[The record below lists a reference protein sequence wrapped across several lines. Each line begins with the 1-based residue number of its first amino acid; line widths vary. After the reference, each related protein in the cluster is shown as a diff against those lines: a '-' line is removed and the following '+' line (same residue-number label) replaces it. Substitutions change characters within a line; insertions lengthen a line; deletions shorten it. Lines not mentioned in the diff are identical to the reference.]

1 MSVSRVRIR
10 LIARLAQAAGLCA
23 ITVAYAGAQER
34 QPAEINPI
42 KWTLKP
48 LHPAKPLNAGDKF
61 TLQLTAA
68 IEDGWHLYSTEEMPQ
83 GPKPTR
89 IVLIPNQPFD
99 LSDIDS
105 PAPLRAVDPNFG
117 AETEFYE
124 HSATFALA
132 MQVKSD
138 AAAGT
143 HKLVVQVRYQS
154 CTETLCLL
162 PRLVTIEVEVQI
174 ANAAKTN

>member
-1 MSVSRVRIR
+1 MR
-10 LIARLAQAAGLCA
+10 LIVRLVQAAVICVM
-23 ITVAYAGAQER
+23 TVAYARAQDS
-34 QPAEINPI
+34 QTAEINPI
-42 KWTLKP
+42 KWALKS
-48 LHPAKPLNAGDKF
+48 LQPAKPLKAGDKF

-89 IVLIPNQPFD
+89 IVLTPNQPFE
-99 LSDIDS
+99 LNDIDS

-117 AETEFYE
+117 VETEYYE
-124 HSATFALA
+124 NSTSFALA
-132 MQVKSD
+132 MQVKPD
-138 AAAGT
+138 AKPGT

-162 PRLVTIEVEVQI
+162 PRLVRMDVEIEVVKRE
-174 ANAAKTN
+174 

>member
-1 MSVSRVRIR
+1 MTVSRARIR
-10 LIARLAQAAGLCA
+10 LIARLAQAAVFCA
-23 ITVAYAGAQER
+23 MTVAYAGAQER

-48 LHPAKPLNAGDKF
+48 LQPAKPLKAGDKF

-68 IEDGWHLYSTEEMPQ
+68 IEDGWHLYSTEEMPE

-89 IVLIPNQPFD
+89 IVLTPNQPFE

-105 PAPLRAVDPNFG
+105 PAPLRSVDPNFG
-117 AETEFYE
+117 VETEFYE
-124 HSATFALA
+124 HSASFALV
-132 MQVKSD
+132 MQVKRD

-143 HKLVVQVRYQS
+143 HKVVVQVRYQS

-162 PRLVTIEVEVQI
+162 PRLVKIDAEVQI
-174 ANAAKTN
+174 Q

>member
-1 MSVSRVRIR
+1 MR
-10 LIARLAQAAGLCA
+10 LIARLAQAAVLCA
-23 ITVAYAGAQER
+23 VTVAYASAQER

-42 KWTLKP
+42 KWTLKAP
-48 LHPAKPLNAGDKF
+48 EHAKPLKAGDKF

-68 IEDGWHLYSTEEMPQ
+68 IEEGWHLYSTEEMPQ

-89 IVLIPNQPFD
+89 IALTPNQPFE

-117 AETEFYE
+117 IETEFYE
-124 HSATFALA
+124 HSASFALA

-143 HKLVVQVRYQS
+143 HKLAVQVRYQS

-162 PRLVTIEVEVQI
+162 PRLVKLDVEIQI
-174 ANAAKTN
+174 TKSD

>member
-1 MSVSRVRIR
+1 MTGSKARIG
-10 LIARLAQAAGLCA
+10 LIARLALAAVVYA
-23 ITVAYAGAQER
+23 VTAAYAAAQEV
-34 QPAEINPI
+34 QPAEINPV

-48 LHPAKPLNAGDKF
+48 LPSAKPLKAGDKF

-68 IEDGWHLYSTEEMPQ
+68 IEDGWHLYSTEEMPE

-89 IVLIPNQPFD
+89 IVLTPNQPFE

-105 PAPLRAVDPNFG
+105 PMPLRSVDPNFG
-117 AETEFYE
+117 VETEFYE
-124 HSATFALA
+124 HSASFGLQ
-132 MQVKSD
+132 MQVKND

-162 PRLVTIEVEVQI
+162 PRLVKIDVEVQI
-174 ANAAKTN
+174 AKPG

>member
-1 MSVSRVRIR
+1 MR
-10 LIARLAQAAGLCA
+10 LIVRLAQVAVLCA
-23 ITVAYAGAQER
+23 ASAICASAQER

-42 KWTLKP
+42 KWALN
-48 LHPAKPLNAGDKF
+48 LQPAKPLKAGDKF

-68 IEDGWHLYSTEEMPQ
+68 IDDGWHLYSTEEMPQ

-89 IVLIPNQPFD
+89 ITLSPNQPFE

-124 HSATFALA
+124 NSATFELA

-138 AAAGT
+138 AAPGT
-143 HKLVVQVRYQS
+143 HKVTVQVRYQS

-162 PRLVTIEVEVQI
+162 PRLVKLEIEVQI
-174 ANAAKTN
+174 AKQEKSG

>member
-1 MSVSRVRIR
+1 MM
-10 LIARLAQAAGLCA
+10 A
-23 ITVAYAGAQER
+23 AYAGAQE
-34 QPAEINPI
+34 QQQAEINPI

-48 LHPAKPLNAGDKF
+48 LQTAKPLKAGDKF
-61 TLQLTAA
+61 TLQLTAS

-89 IVLIPNQPFD
+89 IVLTPNQPFE

-132 MQVKSD
+132 VQVKND
-138 AAAGT
+138 APAGP
-143 HKLVVQVRYQS
+143 HKVTVQVRYQS
-154 CTETLCLL
+154 CTETMCLL
-162 PRLVTIEVEVQI
+162 PKLVKMDVEVQI
-174 ANAAKTN
+174 ANSEKPG

>member
-1 MSVSRVRIR
+1 MT
-10 LIARLAQAAGLCA
+10 AAF
-23 ITVAYAGAQER
+23 AGAQQR
-34 QPAEINPI
+34 QPPEINPI

-48 LHPAKPLNAGDKF
+48 LKPSKPLKAGDKF

-68 IEDGWHLYSTEEMPQ
+68 IEDGWHLYSTEELPQ

-89 IVLIPNQPFD
+89 IVLTPNQPFE

-124 HSATFALA
+124 HSATFDLAL
-132 MQVKSD
+132 QVKSD
-138 AAAGT
+138 AAPGT

-154 CTETLCLL
+154 CTETMCLL
-162 PRLVTIEVEVQI
+162 PKLLKIDVEVQI
-174 ANAAKTN
+174 ANPEKTN

>member
-1 MSVSRVRIR
+1 MSERSVRNR
-10 LIARLAQAAGLCA
+10 LIAKLAQAAVLCSM
-23 ITVAYAGAQER
+23 TVAYASAQEL

-48 LHPAKPLNAGDKF
+48 LQPAKPLKAGDKF

-68 IEDGWHLYSTEEMPQ
+68 IEEGWHLYSTEEMPE

-89 IVLIPNQPFD
+89 IILTPNQPFE

-117 AETEFYE
+117 VETEFYE
-124 HSATFALA
+124 HSASFGLAL
-132 MQVKSD
+132 QVKGD
-138 AAAGT
+138 AAPGT

-162 PRLVTIEVEVQI
+162 PRLVKIDVEVQI
-174 ANAAKTN
+174 ATPG

>member
-1 MSVSRVRIR
+1 MDTGRLRMR
-10 LIARLAQAAGLCA
+10 LIARLAQAAVLCA
-23 ITVAYAGAQER
+23 MTAAYASAQEQ

-48 LHPAKPLNAGDKF
+48 LQPAKALKAGDKF
-61 TLQLTAA
+61 TLHLTVA
-68 IEDGWHLYSTEEMPQ
+68 IEDGWHLYSTEQMPE

-89 IVLIPNQPFD
+89 IVLAPNQSFE

-124 HSATFALA
+124 HSASFALA
-132 MQVKSD
+132 MQVKKD
-138 AAAGT
+138 APAGT
-143 HKLVVQVRYQS
+143 HKVTVQV
-154 CTETLCLL
+154 
-162 PRLVTIEVEVQI
+162 
-174 ANAAKTN
+174 